1 MALQL
6 PEALHSLLQTY
17 LSNRRV
23 NHYTLEINPGSNK
36 GDNYLGTLYR
46 VKITSGERGETI
58 INLIIKSATSDE
70 NFRKIT
76 PIREFYQREIY
87 IYNEI
92 LPIYRAMQKNLTQNE
107 IFKNYP
113 DIFLTSLDQDREECL
128 FMSDLSALSYKHVDK
143 RLVLDLSHCE
153 LFIKTIAKFHALAFA
168 LKAQDEGKFKEIV
181 AKTPEVFLRSMDVED
196 LNQHAE
202 KIRELNDNCFGT
214 DPVVWKKMD
223 NFINNIIE
231 DLLRLSD
238 PEASDEYSVIIHG
251 DCWSNNFL
259 FKYVSMGL
267 NPGGVAYEQSII
279 TSP

>member
-1 MALQL
+1 MDLQL
-6 PEALHSLLQTY
+6 PEALHSLFQTY

-23 NHYTLEINPGSNK
+23 NNYTLEINPGSSK

-46 VKITSGERGETI
+46 VKITSGETI

-70 NFRKIT
+70 NYRKII

-87 IYNEI
+87 LYNEI
-92 LPIYRAMQKNLTQNE
+92 LPMYQRMQQNLTQNE

-113 DIFLTSLDQDREECL
+113 DIFLTNLDQDRDECL
-128 FMSDLSALSYKHVDK
+128 FMSDLCALSYKHVDK
-143 RLVLDLSHCE
+143 RLVLDLSHSE

-168 LKAQDEGKFKEIV
+168 LKAQDEAKFKEIA
-181 AKTPEVFLRSMDVED
+181 AKTPEIFLRSMDVKD

-223 NFINNIIE
+223 NFTNNIIE
-231 DLLRLSD
+231 DLLSLLD
-238 PEASDEYSVIIHG
+238 PEAIDEYSVIIHG

-259 FKYVSMGL
+259 FKYVSLGL
-267 NPGGVAYEQSII
+267 IPWWGRL
-279 TSP
+279 